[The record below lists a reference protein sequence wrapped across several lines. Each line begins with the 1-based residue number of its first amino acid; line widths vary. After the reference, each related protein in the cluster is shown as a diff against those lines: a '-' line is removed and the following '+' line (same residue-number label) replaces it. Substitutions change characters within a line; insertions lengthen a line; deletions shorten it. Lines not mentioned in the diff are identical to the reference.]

1 LAVGRGT
8 RADRMSFEAQGKPQL
23 PGSFLPTAGTA
34 VPCPYHG
41 LGGAHGAALLKAFTA
56 ENWAALGRAEGD
68 SGVLAALGAGGFG
81 LGTHLRSAATTV
93 GADALRAL
101 GLATFATF
109 GFVFE
114 ALVGEEHLL
123 AGSKDKLRTTFR
135 TLQDLI
141 VEFHEPLPLAQFEQ
155 GERRTLHH
163 RAGCRIPRS
172 GGNRARPPWG
182 LRVRAATQTQ
192 LLCLSRVYITE
203 VRRWGL
209 SEEGSGGPDQRGRSR
224 RKASPL
230 PAAAFCAVASA
241 KALL

>member
-1 LAVGRGT
+1 
-8 RADRMSFEAQGKPQL
+8 MSFEAQGEPEL
-23 PGSFLPTAGTA
+23 PVSFLATADTA
-34 VPCPYHG
+34 APCPYHG
-41 LGGAHGAALLKAFTA
+41 LGGAHGAALLEAFAA
-56 ENWAALGRAEGD
+56 EDWAALGRAEGYRR
-68 SGVLAALGAGGFG
+68 VLTALGAGGFG
-81 LGTHLRSAATTV
+81 LGTHLRSATTV
-93 GADALRAL
+93 GADAFRAL
-101 GLATFATF
+101 SLATFATF

-114 ALVGEEHLL
+114 ALVGEEHLF
-123 AGSKDKLRTTFR
+123 AGSKDKLRTTFG

-192 LLCLSRVYITE
+192 LLCLTWVYITE

-209 SEEGSGGPDQRGRSR
+209 SEEGSDGPDQRGRSR

>member
-1 LAVGRGT
+1 
-8 RADRMSFEAQGKPQL
+8 MSFEAQGKPKL
-23 PGSFLPTAGTA
+23 PVSIVATAGTA
-34 VPCPYHG
+34 VPCPYHR
-41 LGGAHGAALLKAFTA
+41 LGGAHGAALLEAFAA
-56 ENWAALGRAEGD
+56 EDWTALGRAEGD

-81 LGTHLRSAATTV
+81 LRAHLRSAATTV

-109 GFVFE
+109 RFVFE

-123 AGSKDKLRTTFR
+123 AGSKDKLRTTFG

-155 GERRTLHH
+155 GGKAHLAPQGRVQDSAIR
-163 RAGCRIPRS
+163 
-172 GGNRARPPWG
+172 GNRARPPWG

-192 LLCLSRVYITE
+192 LLCLTWVYITE

-209 SEEGSGGPDQRGRSR
+209 SEEGGDGPDQRGRSR